1 MQWMML
7 RIIESELEPLR
18 MNASEQCDS
27 EAGSVKL
34 NATEFGLLFIGMGA
48 NEIYC
53 RIIADQWVER
63 YPLLQIE
70 P

>member
-1 MQWMML
+1 MKMVG
-7 RIIESELEPLR
+7 
-18 MNASEQCDS
+18 SEQCDS
-27 EAGSVKL
+27 ESVTVKL

-48 NEIYC
+48 NDIHC

-63 YPLLQIE
+63 NPLLQTE

>member
-1 MQWMML
+1 MK
-7 RIIESELEPLR
+7 
-18 MNASEQCDS
+18 ASEQCDS
-27 EAGSVKL
+27 EAVTVKL

-63 YPLLQIE
+63 NPLLQTE

>member
-1 MQWMML
+1 MKMDGL
-7 RIIESELEPLR
+7 
-18 MNASEQCDS
+18 EQCAPKAS
-27 EAGSVKL
+27 MVKL
-34 NATEFGLLFIGMGA
+34 DMTEFGLLFIGMGA

-63 YPLLQIE
+63 NPLLQTD

>member
-1 MQWMML
+1 
-7 RIIESELEPLR
+7 

-27 EAGSVKL
+27 EAVTVKL
-34 NATEFGLLFIGMGA
+34 NATEFGLLFIGMEA
-48 NEIYC
+48 NEIHC

-63 YPLLQIE
+63 NPLLQTE

>member
-1 MQWMML
+1 MD
-7 RIIESELEPLR
+7 
-18 MNASEQCDS
+18 ASEQCDS

-34 NATEFGLLFIGMGA
+34 NATEFGLLFIGLGA
-48 NEIYC
+48 NEIHC

-63 YPLLQIE
+63 NLLLQTD